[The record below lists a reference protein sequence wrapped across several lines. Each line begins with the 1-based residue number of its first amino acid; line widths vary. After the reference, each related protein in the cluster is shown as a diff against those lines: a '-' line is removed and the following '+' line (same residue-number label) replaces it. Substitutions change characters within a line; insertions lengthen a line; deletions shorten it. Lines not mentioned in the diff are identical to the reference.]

1 MLKVAGYDARLT
13 WIGTRR
19 IMYDH
24 TVPSIAIN
32 NHMICTVFLNGKK
45 YYLDATEKYMPF
57 GQNALRILDRPVMIE
72 DGDKFIAETVVEDV
86 VNRDGDMRVIMAS
99 IEGESLF
106 GRYSINLKGEAKKNF
121 LYQYHY
127 TKQDRRDE
135 FMKEFISYGNKKV
148 KASNLVLPDLD
159 QREGELKVECDFVFD
174 DAVSNFDNGY
184 YIEIDPVQTLKNFVI
199 KDDRNTDIDFGEH
212 INRRTRIEFQ
222 IPEGY
227 KVAHLPESLD
237 IPGDDFSFRIN
248 YELKG
253 DKIVYNKALKIADG
267 VVSRGQFDSWNNAIK
282 ALTRSYADQIVLQ
295 PK

>member
-1 MLKVAGYDARLT
+1 
-13 WIGTRR
+13 
-19 IMYDH
+19 
-24 TVPSIAIN
+24 
-32 NHMICTVFLNGKK
+32 
-45 YYLDATEKYMPF
+45 
-57 GQNALRILDRPVMIE
+57 
-72 DGDKFIAETVVEDV
+72 
-86 VNRDGDMRVIMAS
+86 
-99 IEGESLF
+99 
-106 GRYSINLKGEAKKNF
+106 
-121 LYQYHY
+121 
-127 TKQDRRDE
+127 
-135 FMKEFISYGNKKV
+135 MKEFIGYGNKKV

-184 YIEIDPVQTLKNFVI
+184 YIEIDPVQTFKNFVI

-253 DKIVYNKALKIADG
+253 DKIVYNKALKIAEG
-267 VVSRGQFDSWNNAIK
+267 VVSRRQFNSWNNAIK
-282 ALTRSYADQIVLQ
+282 ALTMSYADQIVLQ